1 MRAHFKSIMIDEHL
15 NTNHSVL
22 FENVSGSIYIL
33 NKTIMIVGE
42 AKKDVCD

>member
-1 MRAHFKSIMIDEHL
+1 MRAHFKSSMIDEHL
-15 NTNHSVL
+15 YTNHSVL

-42 AKKDVCD
+42 TKKDVCD

>member
-15 NTNHSVL
+15 YTNHSVV
-22 FENVSGSIYIL
+22 FRIVSGSIYVL

-42 AKKDVCD
+42 TKKDVCD